1 MNAGLKSGS
10 DPDFYFGLGWAA
22 FGAAV
27 LAASWRMDRLEGL
40 NVNPWSVPG
49 LLPGVLGALMLL
61 FGAALALRALAAGRA
76 AVPATGAPA
85 RTWLALLLCFVYAA
99 GLLGRGLPFWLTS
112 AAFLFVALC
121 AFRWLDRDAQA
132 RRSLPRLALSS
143 AAIALAASGVI
154 SLLFQQVFL
163 LRLP

>member
-1 MNAGLKSGS
+1 MKSGS
-10 DPDFYFGLGWAA
+10 EPDLFFGLGWAA

-61 FGAALALRALAAGRA
+61 FGGVLALRALTAGRA
-76 AVPATGAPA
+76 APAAAGSPA
-85 RTWLALLLCFVYAA
+85 RTWLALLLCFGYAA

-112 AAFLFVALC
+112 AAFLFAALF
-121 AFRWLDRDAQA
+121 AFRWLDRDAA
-132 RRSLPRLALSS
+132 APHSLPRLALSS
-143 AAIALAASGVI
+143 AAIALAASAAI
-154 SLLFQQVFL
+154 SLLFQEVFL
-163 LRLP
+163 LTLP

>member
-1 MNAGLKSGS
+1 VKSGS
-10 DPDFYFGLGWAA
+10 GPEFLFGLGWAA

-27 LAASWRMDRLEGL
+27 FAASWRMDRLEGL

-61 FGAALALRALAAGRA
+61 FGGALALRALSAGRVA
-76 AVPATGAPA
+76 APASGAPA
-85 RTWLALLLCFVYAA
+85 RTWLALLLCFGYAA

-112 AAFLFVALC
+112 AAFLFAALF
-121 AFRWLDRDAQA
+121 AFRWLDRDKDAPQ
-132 RRSLPRLALSS
+132 SLPLLALGS

-163 LRLP
+163 LTLP

>member
-1 MNAGLKSGS
+1 VKSGS
-10 DPDFYFGLGWAA
+10 EPDLLFGLGWTA

-61 FGAALALRALAAGRA
+61 FGGALALRAMTVSRA
-76 AVPATGAPA
+76 RAPTPGSPA
-85 RTWLALLLCFVYAA
+85 RTWLALLLCFGYAA

-112 AAFLFVALC
+112 AAFLFAALL
-121 AFRWLDRDAQA
+121 AFRWLDRDVDAPQGLA
-132 RRSLPRLALSS
+132 RLALSS
-143 AAIALAASGVI
+143 AAIALAAAGAIAV
-154 SLLFQQVFL
+154 LFQEVFL
-163 LRLP
+163 LTLP

>member
-1 MNAGLKSGS
+1 MKSGS
-10 DPDFYFGLGWAA
+10 GPDFFFGLGWAA

-61 FGAALALRALAAGRA
+61 FGAALALRALAAGGA
-76 AVPATGAPA
+76 AAAESGASA
-85 RTWLALLLCFVYAA
+85 RTWLALLLCFGYAA

-112 AAFLFVALC
+112 AAFLFAALF
-121 AFRWLDRDAQA
+121 AFRWLDRDEDALQ
-132 RRSLPRLALSS
+132 SLPRLALSS
-143 AAIALAASGVI
+143 AVIALVAGGAI
-154 SLLFQQVFL
+154 SLLFQRVFL
-163 LRLP
+163 LTLP

>member
-1 MNAGLKSGS
+1 VKSGS
-10 DPDFYFGLGWAA
+10 GPEFLFGLGWAA

-61 FGAALALRALAAGRA
+61 FGGVLALRALSAGRVA
-76 AVPATGAPA
+76 APATGSSA
-85 RTWLALLLCFVYAA
+85 RTWIALALCIAYAA

-112 AAFLFVALC
+112 AAFLFVSLC

-143 AAIALAASGVI
+143 AAIAIAASGAI
-154 SLLFQQVFL
+154 SLLFRQVFL
-163 LRLP
+163 LTLP

>member
-1 MNAGLKSGS
+1 MKAKMGS
-10 DPDFYFGLGWAA
+10 DPIFAAGWMA

-61 FGAALALRALAAGRA
+61 FGGALALRALTAGRA
-76 AVPATGAPA
+76 AAPASGAPA
-85 RTWLALLLCFVYAA
+85 RTWLALLLCFGYAA

-112 AAFLFVALC
+112 AAFLFAALF
-121 AFRWLDRDAQA
+121 AFRWLDRDKDAPQ
-132 RRSLPRLALSS
+132 SLPRLALSS
-143 AAIALAASGVI
+143 AVIALAAGGAI
-154 SLLFQQVFL
+154 SLLFQRVFL
-163 LRLP
+163 LTLP

>member
-1 MNAGLKSGS
+1 MKSGPA
-10 DPDFYFGLGWAA
+10 PDFFFGLGWAA
-22 FGAAV
+22 FGAAI

-61 FGAALALRALAAGRA
+61 FGGALALRAMTAGWTAA
-76 AVPATGAPA
+76 PAPGSPA
-85 RTWLALLLCFVYAA
+85 RTWLALLLCFGYAA

-121 AFRWLDRDAQA
+121 AFRWLDRDADAPQ
-132 RRSLPRLALSS
+132 SLRRLALGS
-143 AAIALAASGVI
+143 AAIALAASAAI
-154 SLLFQQVFL
+154 SLLFQEVFL
-163 LRLP
+163 LTLP

>member
-1 MNAGLKSGS
+1 VKSGS
-10 DPDFYFGLGWAA
+10 GPELLFGLGWAA

-61 FGAALALRALAAGRA
+61 FGGGLALRALSAGRVA
-76 AVPATGAPA
+76 APESGAPA
-85 RTWLALLLCFVYAA
+85 RTWLALLLCFGYAA

-112 AAFLFVALC
+112 AAFLFAALC
-121 AFRWLDRDAQA
+121 AFRWLDRDAGA
-132 RRSLPRLALSS
+132 PRSLPRLALSS
-143 AAIALAASGVI
+143 AAIALAASGAI
-154 SLLFQQVFL
+154 GLLFQEVFL
-163 LRLP
+163 LTLP

>member
-1 MNAGLKSGS
+1 MGS
-10 DPDFYFGLGWAA
+10 DPIFAAGWMA

-27 LAASWRMDRLEGL
+27 LAASWRMDRLANL
-40 NVNPWSVPG
+40 NINPWSVPG

-61 FGAALALRALAAGRA
+61 FGAALLLRSLAARDGGTPA
-76 AVPATGAPA
+76 AAGSAA
-85 RTWLALLLCFVYAA
+85 RTWLALLLCFGYAA

-132 RRSLPRLALSS
+132 PPSLPRLALSS
-143 AAIALAASGVI
+143 AAIALAASGAI
-154 SLLFQQVFL
+154 GLLFQQVFL
-163 LRLP
+163 LNLP

>member
-1 MNAGLKSGS
+1 VKSGS
-10 DPDFYFGLGWAA
+10 EPDFVFGLGWAA

-49 LLPGVLGALMLL
+49 LLPGLLGALILL
-61 FGAALALRALAAGRA
+61 FGGALALRALAAGRA
-76 AVPATGAPA
+76 TAPAAGSPA
-85 RTWLALLLCFVYAA
+85 RTWLALLLCIAYAA

-112 AAFLFVALC
+112 AAFLFVSLC

-132 RRSLPRLALSS
+132 RTSLPRLALSS
-143 AAIALAASGVI
+143 AAIALAASGAI

-163 LRLP
+163 LTLP